1 MGKKEEDSWSAV
13 LNRKNKRKMSLKKV
27 SFHKKLIQD
36 SLIHKSAPKELSSVI
51 KIGDFFCPLT
61 MDSSKVFGSASA
73 HAMIERSSDH
83 LATQAHIADSND
95 PGVLDVLNS

>member
-1 MGKKEEDSWSAV
+1 
-13 LNRKNKRKMSLKKV
+13 
-27 SFHKKLIQD
+27 
-36 SLIHKSAPKELSSVI
+36 
-51 KIGDFFCPLT
+51 